1 MTPVERQAAYPPS
14 YSETF
19 ADVFDYYDIEGQSEF
34 EWGYGKTDRYK
45 VTCTR
50 GTDRTEITLASIRY
64 DGDWNPM
71 YTPVYQVI
79 ENSDDRVHSAEEGL
93 SGRVPTDVL
102 NIPEL
107 VLRSILHN
115 VQTSVRLR
123 LKNGLK

>member
-1 MTPVERQAAYPPS
+1 MIPVERHITYPHL

-19 ADVFDYYDIEGQSEF
+19 ADVFDYYDTDGQSEF

-45 VTCTR
+45 VVCTR
-50 GTDRTEITLASIRY
+50 SEDQAEITLVSIRY
-64 DGDWNPM
+64 DGDWNPIC
-71 YTPVYQVI
+71 TPAYAVSESVASVI
-79 ENSDDRVHSAEEGL
+79 HAAAESLE
-93 SGRVPTDVL
+93 GRVPTDAVT
-102 NIPEL
+102 IPEL